1 MRSSGERRRPF
12 ELRPPWLARQRS
24 LRGPVWPRSA
34 SPPSLPE
41 EPLQVLAGR
50 DQQRLGVHLPEPSQ
64 PEPLEAVPVLGLTE
78 QRLDPDAPLAHGLS
92 VGVGLVVSADTVQV
106 GFVEAPREDPP
117 FQAVGAACLEGTG
130 TAS

>member
-1 MRSSGERRRPF
+1 MRSSGERRQPF
-12 ELRPPWLARQRS
+12 ERLLPWLVRQRS

-64 PEPLEAVPVLGLTE
+64 PEPLEAVPVLGLAE

-92 VGVGLVVSADTVQV
+92 VGGGLVVPADTVQV
-106 GFVEAPREDPP
+106 GFVKAPREDPSLL
-117 FQAVGAACLEGTG
+117 AVRALRFDR
-130 TAS
+130 